1 MKRYLLLIT
10 LFCNCFFLFS
20 QSSVYVEK
28 PGKLEKTMKKKDIPL
43 TVKELQIEGIL
54 NDDDFVFISSL
65 SDLENLKLINVE
77 FDANSK
83 KNKGKF
89 INDKVLLLSGF
100 PSLVKLYLINTS
112 GDYYN
117 FSNIFIRNNSLK
129 KLQYLQMPSNVAL
142 STDYPNGAYNLVEL
156 EYTKANGYLW
166 YVNHYNLSERKK
178 YIIHEEIKAKN
189 TSIIWVHHLVL
200 PSFEELYGESLQYIV
215 PITVKS
221 KNENKT
227 MLTYWHDTFNQSVLE
242 KVDSLAPGI
251 FSGSNL
257 KQITIPSNIKAIPR
271 SCFKNCRELKEVE
284 MEGVTDIK
292 QYAFSGTALTK
303 VTIPSTI
310 KEIEDRAFDGSKI
323 NEIIFSGQYPP
334 VLYFD
339 NKDNYDYDSRGII
352 RYKKNTNIDLSF
364 LKGCDIIIPQNTR
377 SNYSIGYWKEL
388 PIKEPTETSEYKF
401 IVEKPG
407 TLNSIITNE
416 IKRTA
421 TSISLKG
428 NLYDT
433 DLEIINQCI
442 HLRYLDLSNT
452 FISIS
457 PETLKKKQAE
467 REFLSE
473 LFSNVADAAKEISNE
488 QYNNG
493 KEDLS
498 THVRTHVDA
507 TILKKA
513 SESLNS
519 KEIKSD
525 PRCIIPREVFS
536 ELETLKYI
544 KLPFQL
550 ASLRNLGLSAI
561 ETIILPPSLERI
573 EECAF
578 ANYENLKTIEIPASV
593 KYIGS
598 EAFKGC
604 KSLEVLDISNTSIEE
619 LHSRTFDDMKSLKEL
634 RLPKTIKKASC
645 FISGSIH
652 VYCDMKEAPDRLG
665 YGKLE
670 FGPEIILHIPKG
682 TKPGW
687 INACSE
693 HVTITEM

>member
-65 SDLENLKLINVE
+65 SDLEILKLINVE

-117 FSNIFIRNNSLK
+117 LSNIFIRNNSLK

-156 EYTKANGYLW
+156 EYTKTNGYLKFLKQREFSK
-166 YVNHYNLSERKK
+166 YKK
-178 YIIHEEIKAKN
+178 YFIHEEFKTKN
-189 TSIIWVHHLVL
+189 TSIIWVHHLIL
-200 PSFEELYGESLQYIV
+200 PSFEELYAPSLKYIV

-221 KNENKT
+221 TKDDKT
-227 MLTYWHDTFNQSVLE
+227 MLTYWHDTFNQSALE

-271 SCFKNCRELKEVE
+271 NCFKDCRGLKEVE

-310 KEIEDRAFDGSKI
+310 KEIEDLAFDGSKI

-339 NKDNYDYDSRGII
+339 NEKNYDYDLRGI
-352 RYKKNTNIDLSF
+352 RYKRNTNIDLSF
-364 LKGCDIIIPQNTR
+364 LKGCDIIIPKNSR

-388 PIKEPTETSEYKF
+388 PLKEPTETSEYKF

-433 DLEIINQCI
+433 DLEIINQCT

-519 KEIKSD
+519 KEAKSD
-525 PRCIIPREVFS
+525 PSCIIPGVVFS
-536 ELETLKYI
+536 ELKTLKYI
-544 KLPFQL
+544 KLPLQL
-550 ASLRNLGLSAI
+550 ASLSNLGLSAI

-573 EECAF
+573 EKYAF

-593 KYIGS
+593 KHIGS

-604 KSLEVLDISNTSIEE
+604 KSLEVLDLSKTSIED
-619 LHSRTFDDMKSLKEL
+619 LYSRTFDDMMSLKEL

-645 FISGSIH
+645 FISGSIN
-652 VYCDMKEAPDRLG
+652 VYCDIKEAPEGL
-665 YGKLE
+665 K
-670 FGPEIILHIPKG
+670 FGPKVILHIPKG

-693 HVTITEM
+693 YVTITEM